1 MLESIGFEGP
11 LRAKTA
17 SFLLLLILVLC
28 FAAGAYEIHRAWTDH
43 EGRHGP
49 HETPPLGLPDAPES
63 LRHQIKLGT

>member
-1 MLESIGFEGP
+1 MLGPVGFEGP

-28 FAAGAYEIHRAWTDH
+28 FAAGAYELHRVWAEH

-49 HETPPLGLPDAPES
+49 HETPPLGLPNAPAS
-63 LRHQIKLGT
+63 LRHHIKLGT